1 MGLNSAAIGYTLT
14 AAYRVADAATIAPF
28 EYIGLPMAVFW
39 GFVIFGDLP
48 ELEVWIGIALILG
61 AGLFVFL
68 REQQKMRPLATQ
80 KIKAR

>member
-1 MGLNSAAIGYTLT
+1 
-14 AAYRVADAATIAPF
+14 
-28 EYIGLPMAVFW
+28 MAVFW

-68 REQQKMRPLATQ
+68 REQQKMRPIATQ
-80 KIKAR
+80 KIKTR